1 VDADGDGYTNRE
13 EFTAGT
19 RPDDAV
25 NPLKPILS
33 FEGGV
38 TVRMVGVAGRSYALF
53 RTTSLGAS
61 WTRVTESGPLANDGP
76 VELVDPVAPAEG
88 AFYRTVVTFR

>member
-1 VDADGDGYTNRE
+1 
-13 EFTAGT
+13 
-19 RPDDAV
+19 
-25 NPLKPILS
+25 
-33 FEGGV
+33 
-38 TVRMVGVAGRSYALF
+38 LF